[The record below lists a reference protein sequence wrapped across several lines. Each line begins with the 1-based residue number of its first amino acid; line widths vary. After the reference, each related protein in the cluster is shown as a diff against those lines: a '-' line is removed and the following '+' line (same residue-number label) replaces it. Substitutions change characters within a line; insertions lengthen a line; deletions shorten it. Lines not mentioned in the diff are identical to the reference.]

1 MCVCVCVCVCVC
13 GNAYFVCVL
22 ELIDVR
28 GRGGNL
34 GEVVVM
40 VVLGLLLLGK
50 DDAVL
55 KEERLPPVFGPLH
68 DGEVSLTQD
77 LALLLQASLQRGGGA
92 LILLRTIIITQGSD
106 VMRRGGGSK
115 LEH

>member
-1 MCVCVCVCVCVC
+1 MC

-22 ELIDVR
+22 QLIDVR

-55 KEERLPPVFGPLH
+55 KEERLPPVLGPLH

-77 LALLLQASLQRGGGA
+77 LALLLQASLQRMGGGGGEA

-106 VMRRGGGSK
+106 VMRRGGSK